1 MNFLGGCLLRLN
13 CVSVTSFVGFSFA
26 FLPPKRAR
34 HQIVGK
40 RIQNVM
46 EVIAFL
52 MRKPLFLTC
61 KTHRR
66 RLRLDEKTSDELLGF
81 VLPMNVNVSFSNLP

>member
-1 MNFLGGCLLRLN
+1 M
-13 CVSVTSFVGFSFA
+13 GFTFA

-40 RIQNVM
+40 RIQDVM

-66 RLRLDEKTSDELLGF
+66 RLRLDKKLPTSRSGSYC
-81 VLPMNVNVSFSNLP
+81 P